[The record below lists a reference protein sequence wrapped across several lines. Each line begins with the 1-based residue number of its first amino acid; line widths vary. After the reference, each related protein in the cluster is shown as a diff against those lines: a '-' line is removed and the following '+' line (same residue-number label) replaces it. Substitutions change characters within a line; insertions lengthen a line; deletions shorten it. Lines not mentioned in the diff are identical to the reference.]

1 MKTAARKFNCGI
13 TNFLSEE
20 EGATAAEYA
29 VIIAA
34 LILAVLGAII
44 FLREQSEVV
53 FSGVGSKA
61 GQFGKIE

>member
-1 MKTAARKFNCGI
+1 MKSPAICFTYRFK
-13 TNFLSEE
+13 TFLRDE
-20 EGATAAEYA
+20 EGATATEYA

-44 FLREQSEVV
+44 FLGDQSKVV
-53 FSGVGSKA
+53 FDGVGSKA